1 MSGFSRRRSSGSR
14 LGIAVQALLGAAALA
29 GDPSANAAVH
39 VPEKPAATQ
48 QGTTAESRLPS
59 DPELK
64 NDARLTL
71 DILPSAEVELGTK
84 LSFVV
89 ASKRSGYVV
98 LVDVDP
104 TGRVTQFLPNFLSL
118 GADGL
123 KEGPENRIAP
133 NAPTTFP
140 QPGAKTYEFVASPPV
155 GVGLVVAIFSE
166 TSLDIVDL
174 PNVPAGLVGQAEAA
188 AFLGDAASSLMIMSP
203 DGSEFHKPSFSF
215 SARFYRVR

>member
-64 NDARLTL
+64 NDARVTL

-123 KEGPENRIAP
+123 KEVPESNRIAP

-140 QPGAKTYEFVASPPV
+140 QPGVKTYE
-155 GVGLVVAIFSE
+155 
-166 TSLDIVDL
+166 
-174 PNVPAGLVGQAEAA
+174 
-188 AFLGDAASSLMIMSP
+188 
-203 DGSEFHKPSFSF
+203 
-215 SARFYRVR
+215 